1 MNNDLVLKFIYK
13 LYSIFSLKTLNCIK
27 LLSIITHTQP
37 LTQTYRKRGPVTR
50 RKIKVCVENLIK
62 MVEVWITLNSNR
74 VGHILNNN
82 RVGHILN
89 NNRLGHIL

>member
-1 MNNDLVLKFIYK
+1 
-13 LYSIFSLKTLNCIK
+13 
-27 LLSIITHTQP
+27 
-37 LTQTYRKRGPVTR
+37 
-50 RKIKVCVENLIK
+50 

-89 NNRLGHIL
+89 NNRLGHTQIIKMVEVWIFKKRNKKMESKEWLSKLKLKPI